1 MNLGSVCYRLTRPDY
16 TVGRNTNFTDLA
28 ASTSILS
35 IAVDNGDPPLAGLN
49 SRAERAFDETVDM
62 LAREVRAL
70 NDRIVDTGASHMKR
84 TQAKQVL
91 GGFHSRLIY
100 AIRLKPPRKINVF
113 GDPMSD
119 PDHIAKQKEYMEKH
133 VMSTVGLRS

>member
-1 MNLGSVCYRLTRPDY
+1 MNLGSICYRLTQPDFI
-16 TVGRNTNFTDLA
+16 VGRNTNFTDLA
-28 ASTSILS
+28 ASISILS
-35 IAVDNGDPPLAGLN
+35 IGVDNGDPPLAGLN
-49 SRAERAFDETVDM
+49 SRAERAFDEAVDM

-91 GGFHSRLIY
+91 GGFHTRLLY
-100 AIRLKPPRKINVF
+100 AIRLKPPPKINVF

-119 PDHIAKQKEYMEKH
+119 PLHIAKQKEYMEKH